1 MVPSRFSLLKG
12 ALLSL
17 PIAAW
22 LGICGAAQTQSVAR
36 PLITR
41 PVDESSL
48 VALRGNVHPLARG
61 EFDRGRAPV
70 SLGAQRM
77 LLLLKRT
84 PRQQMM
90 LEQYLAS
97 LEDKNFPNFHHF
109 LTPEQFGQQ
118 YGPAPEDVAQ
128 VVSWLNGQGFAVSK
142 VAKSHMAIEFSGS
155 VNQVERAFHTEIHR
169 FGIRGQEHVA
179 NVTNPMIPS
188 ALAPG
193 CRGSL
198 SAERFPSPSA
208 GGPRTKRTM
217 ECGERSGLPRNS
229 R

>member
-22 LGICGAAQTQSVAR
+22 LGICGAAQTQSAAR

-48 VALRGNVHPLARG
+48 VALRGNVHPLARR

-169 FGIRGQEHVA
+169 FGGPRAGARRKRDEPDDPVGA
-179 NVTNPMIPS
+179 C
-188 ALAPG
+188 AG